1 MAACLMSLSAFSVA
15 FAAEG
20 VPFETEGTP
29 VENADMANA
38 LKETAAQLLM
48 FSEEEL
54 LIQKA
59 VMENAE
65 GDAMTA
71 MVDAILEAKKEYG
84 AIKDMDYAAA
94 QAVEVEDGT
103 ITVSIPMTF
112 EEGQVSYLMNVH
124 PMTGETKIAFVS
136 GTGEE
141 ENTTLAEQMKEG
153 GIYSAFG
160 LGTVFA
166 VLIVIS
172 LVIAAFKLIGNTQ
185 TGKKEEAAPAPAAP
199 AGAAGSVKITAPMPG
214 KVVKVNA
221 SVGQAVKKGEAV
233 LVLEAMKMEN
243 DIVAPQ
249 DGTIASINVSNGD
262 AVESGAVLATMN

>member
-1 MAACLMSLSAFSVA
+1 MKGLLRRAAAALMAACLMSLSAFSVA

-136 GTGEE
+136 GTGAD
-141 ENTTLAEQMKEG
+141 ENTTLGEQMKEG

-185 TGKKEEAAPAPAAP
+185 TGKKEEAAPAPAPAP
-199 AGAAGSVKITAPMPG
+199 AAAAPVPAPAPAAPAEDLMDDTELLLLITTAIAAYESVPANG
-214 KVVKVNA
+214 LKVR
-221 SVGQAVKKGEAV
+221 
-233 LVLEAMKMEN
+233 
-243 DIVAPQ
+243 
-249 DGTIASINVSNGD
+249 SIRRAKD
-262 AVESGAVLATMN
+262 ARWRRA

>member
-1 MAACLMSLSAFSVA
+1 MKGLLRRAAAALTAACLMSLSAFSVA

-29 VENADMANA
+29 VENEDMASL
-38 LKETAAQLLM
+38 LKETAVQLLTY
-48 FSEEEL
+48 SEEEL
-54 LIQKA
+54 QIQKSMVESAENDAA
-59 VMENAE
+59 VSML
-65 GDAMTA
+65 
-71 MVDAILEAKKEYG
+71 DAILEAKKEYG

-94 QAVEVEDGT
+94 QAVELEDGT
-103 ITVSIPMTF
+103 FTVSIPMTF

-185 TGKKEEAAPAPAAP
+185 TGKKEEAAPAPAPAPAAAAPVPAPAPAAP
-199 AGAAGSVKITAPMPG
+199 AGDLMDDTELLLLITTAIAAYESVPANG
-214 KVVKVNA
+214 LKVR
-221 SVGQAVKKGEAV
+221 
-233 LVLEAMKMEN
+233 
-243 DIVAPQ
+243 
-249 DGTIASINVSNGD
+249 SIRRAKD
-262 AVESGAVLATMN
+262 ARWRRA

>member
-29 VENADMANA
+29 VENEDMASL
-38 LKETAAQLLM
+38 LKETAVRLLTY
-48 FSEEEL
+48 SEEEL
-54 LIQKA
+54 QIQKSMVESAENDAA
-59 VMENAE
+59 VSML
-65 GDAMTA
+65 
-71 MVDAILEAKKEYG
+71 DAILEAKKEYG

-136 GTGEE
+136 GTGAD
-141 ENTTLAEQMKEG
+141 ENTTLGEQMKEG

-172 LVIAAFKLIGNTQ
+172 LVIAAFKFIGNTQ
-185 TGKKEEAAPAPAAP
+185 TGKKEEAAPAPAPAP
-199 AGAAGSVKITAPMPG
+199 AAAAPVPAPAPAEDLMDDTELLLLITTAIAAYESVPANG
-214 KVVKVNA
+214 LKVR
-221 SVGQAVKKGEAV
+221 
-233 LVLEAMKMEN
+233 
-243 DIVAPQ
+243 
-249 DGTIASINVSNGD
+249 SIRRAKD
-262 AVESGAVLATMN
+262 ARWRRA

>member
-29 VENADMANA
+29 VENEDMASL
-38 LKETAAQLLM
+38 LKGTAVRLLTY
-48 FSEEEL
+48 SEEEL
-54 LIQKA
+54 QIQKSMVESAENDAA
-59 VMENAE
+59 VSML
-65 GDAMTA
+65 
-71 MVDAILEAKKEYG
+71 DAILEAKKEYG

-136 GTGEE
+136 GTGAD
-141 ENTTLAEQMKEG
+141 ENTTLGEQMKEG

-185 TGKKEEAAPAPAAP
+185 TGKKEEAAPAPAPAP
-199 AGAAGSVKITAPMPG
+199 AAAAPVPAPAPAAPAEDLMDDTELLLLITTAIAAYESVPANG
-214 KVVKVNA
+214 LKVR
-221 SVGQAVKKGEAV
+221 
-233 LVLEAMKMEN
+233 
-243 DIVAPQ
+243 
-249 DGTIASINVSNGD
+249 SIRRAKD
-262 AVESGAVLATMN
+262 ARWRRA

>member
-1 MAACLMSLSAFSVA
+1 MKGLLRRAAAALTAACLMSLSAFSVA

-136 GTGEE
+136 GTGAD
-141 ENTTLAEQMKEG
+141 ENTTLGEQMKEG

-185 TGKKEEAAPAPAAP
+185 TGKKEEAAPAPAPAP
-199 AGAAGSVKITAPMPG
+199 AAAAPVPAPAPAAPAEDLMDDTELLLLITTAIAAYESVPANG
-214 KVVKVNA
+214 LKVR
-221 SVGQAVKKGEAV
+221 
-233 LVLEAMKMEN
+233 
-243 DIVAPQ
+243 
-249 DGTIASINVSNGD
+249 SIRRAKD
-262 AVESGAVLATMN
+262 ARWRRA

>member
-1 MAACLMSLSAFSVA
+1 M
-15 FAAEG
+15 
-20 VPFETEGTP
+20 
-29 VENADMANA
+29 ENADMANA

-185 TGKKEEAAPAPAAP
+185 TGKKEEAAPAPAPAP
-199 AGAAGSVKITAPMPG
+199 AAAAPVPAPAPAAPAEDLMDDTELLLLITTAIAAYESVPANG
-214 KVVKVNA
+214 LKVR
-221 SVGQAVKKGEAV
+221 
-233 LVLEAMKMEN
+233 
-243 DIVAPQ
+243 
-249 DGTIASINVSNGD
+249 SIRRAKD
-262 AVESGAVLATMN
+262 ARWRRA

>member
-1 MAACLMSLSAFSVA
+1 MKGLLRRAAAALTAACLMSLSAFSVA

-29 VENADMANA
+29 VEDASTASM

-59 VMENAE
+59 VMENMG
-65 GDAMTA
+65 GDSVTA
-71 MVDAILEAKKEYG
+71 MMDAILEAKNEYG

-112 EEGQVSYLMNVH
+112 EEGQVTYLMNVQ
-124 PMTGETKIAFVS
+124 PTTGETRIAFVS

-185 TGKKEEAAPAPAAP
+185 TGKKEEAAPAPAPAPAAAAPVPAPAPAAP
-199 AGAAGSVKITAPMPG
+199 AGDLMDDTELLLLITTAIAAYESVPANG
-214 KVVKVNA
+214 LKVR
-221 SVGQAVKKGEAV
+221 
-233 LVLEAMKMEN
+233 
-243 DIVAPQ
+243 
-249 DGTIASINVSNGD
+249 SIRRAKD
-262 AVESGAVLATMN
+262 ARWRRA